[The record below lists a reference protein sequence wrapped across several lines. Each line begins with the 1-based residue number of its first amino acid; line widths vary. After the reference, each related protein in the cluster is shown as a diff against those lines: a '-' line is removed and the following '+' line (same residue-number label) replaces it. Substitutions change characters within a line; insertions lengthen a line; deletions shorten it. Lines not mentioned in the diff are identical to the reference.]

1 LAKIKHPWAVESLV
15 ARLGDEHQDVRAAA
29 ANALGIIKDLRA
41 VLPLIAALG
50 DDAPFVRFNAA
61 RALGEI
67 KNPLAVSPLVAS
79 FKEDNVSEVRWGAAH
94 ALGEIRDARAVRPLA
109 DNVAIQD
116 SRTMGPFTDVL
127 DVRESLRAIEH
138 SLAVV
143 IKGMH
148 WSIQLEAIRSLG
160 KIGEEALPSLISTML
175 NHQDLEFR
183 KEAAEKIMD
192 IKGVQFVIDVLKDDN
207 SLEVIREVHG
217 YVIAVGECDTEDVLI
232 GALNAYGEINM
243 ARDFLG
249 SKNLKL
255 EKAAETWMK
264 SKGYKSL
271 SEKPKTGPRWGEDR
285 KDPC

>member
-1 LAKIKHPWAVESLV
+1 
-15 ARLGDEHQDVRAAA
+15 
-29 ANALGIIKDLRA
+29 
-41 VLPLIAALG
+41 
-50 DDAPFVRFNAA
+50 
-61 RALGEI
+61 
-67 KNPLAVSPLVAS
+67 
-79 FKEDNVSEVRWGAAH
+79 
-94 ALGEIRDARAVRPLA
+94 
-109 DNVAIQD
+109 
-116 SRTMGPFTDVL
+116 MGPFTDVL

-243 ARDFLG
+243 ARDFSG